1 MNDILIV
8 DDMIEMRRFMAA
20 LLVRAGFNVRAVGS
34 GQEAL
39 DCYKTKKPAL
49 VVLDACMP
57 DMDGVETL
65 QALRALD
72 HHVKVIGVSGLGPGS
87 ATLFLKMM
95 DMVGAYAILEKPF
108 TPELFLK
115 TVRTVLNAM
124 SKTHPS
130 PPRLEPAPAG
140 MG

>member
-8 DDMIEMRRFMAA
+8 DDMIEMRRFLAS

-34 GQEAL
+34 GKEAL
-39 DCYKTKKPAL
+39 QCYRTKKPAL

-72 HHVKVIGVSGLGPGS
+72 QQVRVIGVSGLGPGA

-95 DMVGAYAILEKPF
+95 SMVGAFAILEKPF
-108 TPELFLK
+108 TPEVFLK
-115 TVRTVLNAM
+115 TVRKVLNCTGET
-124 SKTHPS
+124 KPPS
-130 PPRLEPAPAG
+130 LRLEPASVA
-140 MG
+140 MN